1 MGVDVFDILATILG
15 VWFTLR
21 KLDAQGRQPEAFSHV
36 PRSDFLDWQERE
48 VSVYRAAVWACFGKV
63 AVDLAFTYL
72 VAPHQDPRLVRVVG
86 ATIDLSWLGA
96 LVITFFRTARVRALR
111 RRLGIVL
118 GGGGVPRRAGSEPD
132 EDGEDDDEER

>member
-1 MGVDVFDILATILG
+1 MGVDVLDIVATILG

-21 KLDAQGRQPEAFSHV
+21 KLDAQGRQPEAFAHV
-36 PRSDFLDWQERE
+36 PRADFLAWQERE

-72 VAPHQDPRLVRVVG
+72 IAPGQDPRLVRVVG

-96 LVITFFRTARVRALR
+96 VIISLFRARACHAHR
-111 RRLGIVL
+111 RNLGIVL
-118 GGGGVPRRAGSEPD
+118 GGVPVSQASDSDEP
-132 EDGEDDDEER
+132 DDEED

>member
-1 MGVDVFDILATILG
+1 MGVDVFDIVATILG

-21 KLDAQGRQPEAFSHV
+21 KLDAQGRQAEAFAHV
-36 PRSDFLDWQERE
+36 PRAQFLDWQERE
-48 VSVYRAAVWACFGKV
+48 VSVYRVATWACFGKV

-72 VAPHQDPRLVRVVG
+72 VAPHQDPRLVRAVG

-96 LVITFFRTARVRALR
+96 LVITVFRTQRVRALR

-118 GGGGVPRRAGSEPD
+118 GGGSVTRSREEPD
-132 EDGEDDDEER
+132 DAGED

>member
-1 MGVDVFDILATILG
+1 MGVDVLDIVATILG

-36 PRSDFLDWQERE
+36 ARADFLDWQERE

-72 VAPHQDPRLVRVVG
+72 VAPGQDARLVRAVG
-86 ATIDLSWLGA
+86 ATIDLSWLLA
-96 LVITFFRTARVRALR
+96 VVVSLFRARAVHAHR
-111 RRLGIVL
+111 RRLGIL
-118 GGGGVPRRAGSEPD
+118 LGGVPVSRAADADDSS
-132 EDGEDDDEER
+132 DDEEG